1 MEQNT
6 PQTEMDR
13 FIDIIVKGDTDALR
27 TFPNVDKMINAR
39 DAEDWTP
46 LMWAAATGQ
55 MQTAQVLL
63 GRGAKMDVQS
73 KKGETA
79 LMVAAQS
86 CDEPILLLLIHA
98 GAKADLK
105 NKAGETV
112 RDILQQLGHDDTL
125 AKINARIAEVAVRAE
140 QPIMVRKPLT
150 LKKPGL

>member
-1 MEQNT
+1 
-6 PQTEMDR
+6 MDR

-55 MQTAQVLL
+55 MQTAHVLL

-105 NKAGETV
+105 NNAGETV